1 MMYEIYVFIY
11 EVDVWN
17 SLETNLNEVNSYNT
31 CTFKKKI
38 KQHFLLY
45 TITNI

>member
-31 CTFKKKI
+31 FKNKV